1 MLSTFHNIL
10 DHSDVLFGVL
20 QNKALDVNFCL
31 RRVDEFCDTI
41 ERERGRFDLIYDST
55 VSLTGVPS
63 ARRGAQGDARQTYQK
78 LHRDILDNI
87 LGQLRER
94 FQDHGKIKFLS
105 LVDATQFTTFKES
118 FPDEA
123 FKCLTESHAA
133 LFDLTRLKTELNV
146 MYAMDDFA
154 GKSPA
159 DLLVFLQKKDL
170 CKSLHQLY
178 KLTCLAVTL
187 PVSTASVERSFSALK
202 RIKTYAR
209 NRTGQARLSALASMA
224 IERDLLL
231 ELKT

>member
-1 MLSTFHNIL
+1 MFEKREALKELFEHINNHHDEYDDDSVRKADGYISKLDNFEFCFLLSTFHNIL

-146 MYAMDDFA
+146 MYA
-154 GKSPA
+154 
-159 DLLVFLQKKDL
+159 LLT
-170 CKSLHQLY
+170 S
-178 KLTCLAVTL
+178 
-187 PVSTASVERSFSALK
+187 SFSCK
-202 RIKTYAR
+202 RKI
-209 NRTGQARLSALASMA
+209 SAKVFISCT
-224 IERDLLL
+224 
-231 ELKT
+231 K